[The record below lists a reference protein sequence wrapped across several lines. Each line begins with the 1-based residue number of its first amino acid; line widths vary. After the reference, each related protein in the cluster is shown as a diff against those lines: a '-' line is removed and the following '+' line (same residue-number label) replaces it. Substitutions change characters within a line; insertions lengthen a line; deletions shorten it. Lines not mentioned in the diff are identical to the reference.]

1 MSPQDANMN
10 VVMLVEGFP
19 RLGFSSFA
27 SMISDGTP
35 GVCITR
41 LHPEYVM
48 EKFGLL
54 SPKYYW
60 LSGSK
65 GDNVISP
72 KTLTALTKA
81 VKQEA
86 KDRKVIFFLDGLEYL
101 LLWNDMRKLLATL
114 EEINQALKVNGG
126 VMYIGIDPL
135 TLEQKDLDR
144 LWAVFP
150 KMQLDESTVKEAQRS
165 GQEVASSQ
173 GQITGGQHP
182 GRPLTASM

>member
-1 MSPQDANMN
+1 MSPENANMN

-27 SMISDGTP
+27 SMIADGTS

-41 LHPEYVM
+41 LHPDYVM

-54 SPKYYW
+54 APKYYW

-65 GDNVISP
+65 GDNVLSP
-72 KTLTALTKA
+72 KTLTALMKA

-86 KDRKVIFFLDGLEYL
+86 KEKKVIFFLDGLEYL
-101 LLWNDMRKLLATL
+101 LLWNDMRKLLSTL
-114 EEINQALKVNGG
+114 EEINQVLKINGG
-126 VMYIGIDPL
+126 VMYVSIDPL

-150 KMQLDESTVKEAQRS
+150 KMQLTEEGVKQAQRS
-165 GQEVASSQ
+165 GQCDPENQ
-173 GQITGGQHP
+173 GRITGGQCQTKA
-182 GRPLTASM
+182 LTASM

>member
-1 MSPQDANMN
+1 M
-10 VVMLVEGFP
+10 
-19 RLGFSSFA
+19 
-27 SMISDGTP
+27 
-35 GVCITR
+35 
-41 LHPEYVM
+41 
-48 EKFGLL
+48 
-54 SPKYYW
+54 
-60 LSGSK
+60 
-65 GDNVISP
+65 
-72 KTLTALTKA
+72 
-81 VKQEA
+81 
-86 KDRKVIFFLDGLEYL
+86 IFFLDGLEYL

-165 GQEVASSQ
+165 GQGEAVSQ